1 MDEPSSNLDA
11 DSIEDLREQL
21 RVIKAEGKSI
31 LISEH
36 RIYYLMDLVDR
47 IIYLDKGEI
56 QREFTREEFLTLSEE
71 KRIAMGLRTIH
82 KRQSQVPKCQ
92 GSISNEQGLT
102 FDHVSIKRNKRILQ
116 NNITFSAAKGDIIGI
131 IGENGA
137 GKRTWCESCIRRTG
151 DGYRIHATGR
161 G

>member
-31 LISEH
+31 LIAEH

-56 QREFTREEFLTLSEE
+56 QREFTREEFLVL
-71 KRIAMGLRTIH
+71 
-82 KRQSQVPKCQ
+82 
-92 GSISNEQGLT
+92 
-102 FDHVSIKRNKRILQ
+102 
-116 NNITFSAAKGDIIGI
+116 
-131 IGENGA
+131 
-137 GKRTWCESCIRRTG
+137 
-151 DGYRIHATGR
+151 
-161 G
+161 